1 MTMISKNISIWTV
14 GVNFPIG
21 IGDLMLVY
29 DIMDDVEKKDGGKL
43 FILYN
48 KGRPE
53 KLLRNCYI

>member
-1 MTMISKNISIWTV
+1 MTMISKNISIWTF
-14 GVNFPIG
+14 GLNFPVG
-21 IGDLMLVY
+21 RGDLMLVY
-29 DIMDDVEKKDGGKL
+29 DIMDDVEKMDGGNL